1 MKLADTDWK
10 CSVWTGLALLGAAT
24 FIIFGLR
31 PGGFEGQIGWYLGL
45 LPGVLVDIF
54 FPHPFL
60 KSSPHIAGFVFWA
73 LALGFTLSEGIVAHT
88 TEVKS
93 SHIMYISH
101 PGDVAKAIEEAANTT
116 VVAKQP

>member
-31 PGGFEGQIGWYLGL
+31 PGEFEGQIGWYLGL

-54 FPHPFL
+54 FPNPFL

-73 LALGFTLSEGIVAHT
+73 LALGFTLVWYVGVSFALIKEGRLPVRAVTSRSE
-88 TEVKS
+88 
-93 SHIMYISH
+93 
-101 PGDVAKAIEEAANTT
+101 
-116 VVAKQP
+116 